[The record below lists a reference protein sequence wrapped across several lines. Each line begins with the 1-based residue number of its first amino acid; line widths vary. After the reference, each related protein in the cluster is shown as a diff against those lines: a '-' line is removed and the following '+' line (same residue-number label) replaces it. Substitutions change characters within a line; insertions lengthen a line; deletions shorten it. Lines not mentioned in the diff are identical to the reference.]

1 MFLGA
6 GLLWVSVRVPP
17 SMYEALRSIP
27 RTTDVCTGRG
37 RGVGLNVMGAV
48 RVEKRAA
55 WSGWCAPRRKPSVK
69 EETAVSRMSRSHG
82 CNAGQGKSGWLS
94 QGENARAGADE
105 LTPPLTRLQK

>member
-6 GLLWVSVRVPP
+6 GLMWVSVRVPP

-27 RTTDVCTGRG
+27 RTTNLCTGRG
-37 RGVGLNVMGAV
+37 RGVELNVIGAA
-48 RVEKRAA
+48 RTEKRTA
-55 WSGWCAPRRKPSVK
+55 WSGWCAPGRRPSVK
-69 EETAVSRMSRSHG
+69 EETAVWRMSRSHG
-82 CNAGQGKSGWLS
+82 CNAGKSGWLS